1 MVRFIVAALLA
12 CSSLSA
18 VAEPRRYDVKEIVS
32 QVDENLESF
41 VLRVAPELDS
51 FTRESGHEACG
62 MIAQTPNGNQFG
74 IRLITIKGAM
84 TCSMLRSNVPDGM
97 RAMNVSIHSHPYK
110 RSVFP
115 TAADVNYYAE
125 HPMNSG
131 RMIKRGKPEKVGGA
145 YFSQGDYQAGP
156 GYLVAEGRLLYQEG
170 VGTERDIGVYN
181 ATMVASNP

>member
-1 MVRFIVAALLA
+1 MVRFIVAVLLA
-12 CSSLSA
+12 CTSLTA
-18 VAEPRRYDVKEIVS
+18 FADPKRYDVKEIIG
-32 QVDENLESF
+32 QVDESLESF

-51 FTRESGHEACG
+51 FTRQSGHEACG
-62 MIAQTPNGNQFG
+62 MIAQTPSGNQFG
-74 IRLITIKGAM
+74 VRLITIKGAM

-97 RAMNVSIHSHPYK
+97 RAQNVSIHSHPHK

-125 HPMNSG
+125 NPMVSG
-131 RMIKRGKPEKVGGA
+131 RMIKRGSPEKVGGA

-170 VGTERDIGVYN
+170 VGTDRDLGVYN
-181 ATMVASNP
+181 IMTLAGTQ